1 MSGLTAEHL
10 RWLGKILEDG
20 PEKGGSRQYIVPDD
34 VHDLLVEKAYIRW
47 DRGVL
52 VITEAGVRALE
63 RH

>member
-10 RWLGKILEDG
+10 RWLGKILEAK
-20 PEKGGSRQYIVPDD
+20 PEKAGSRQYIVPDD